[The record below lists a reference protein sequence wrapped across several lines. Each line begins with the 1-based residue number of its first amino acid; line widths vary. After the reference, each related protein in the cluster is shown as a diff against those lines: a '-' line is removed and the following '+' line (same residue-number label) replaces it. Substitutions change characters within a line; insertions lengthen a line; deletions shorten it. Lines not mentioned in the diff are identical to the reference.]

1 MERQSIAG
9 TTIAWH
15 GRGPLLSIEDGKPVT
30 IARRVSDLM
39 AFAFVIVILVYA
51 ASGPMNDFVRWVIE
65 STTQGWEELSRRQQR
80 LAYRDHWLG
89 STFKSFERSFILPTG
104 LILGLPLIFS
114 FAIAFLTLHRAQW
127 LNWLLTALT
136 VAVFLSWI
144 LSLFAIDDGLL
155 PVARPV
161 DFVLFPIAA
170 LLTLYLTWRIFG
182 GFIVGFCV
190 FWIAYFFLRGVLPEW
205 AGIFAGSDSTFDQSI
220 RAMVLNF
227 WSQTGGMF
235 GTPLQVVSGNVL
247 IFIVF
252 GSVLMASGAGDLL
265 LKVANR
271 LTGGLVGGAAHAAVA
286 SSALFGTLS
295 GAAVSNVVST
305 GVMTI
310 PVVKRSGFRPAFAG
324 AVEAAAST
332 GGQIMPPVMGVVAFF
347 VAGQIGLEY
356 RYIVIAAIVPAIF
369 YYLGTFLTVYF
380 EARRQGIGALPAEDR
395 PKLSRRELVQC
406 LVFAL
411 PLGTL
416 SYYLFVQPSVPKAG
430 FFGFVV
436 ALAAS
441 LVLFDTFRSWR
452 KIYRAFVQAGRMSA
466 TIIIIVAAIGLIV
479 GLIQVSGFSGRLSLL
494 LAQLAEGPLFLTLVV
509 VALGSIVLG
518 MGLPP
523 GATYFVIVIALSS
536 GIEAVGIALLT
547 LHLFVVYFAVIST
560 VTPPVALAAFAA
572 APIAGADPMRTGLQ
586 AARLSLAGF
595 LIPFVFVYH
604 PEVLYKLQVLFE
616 FFGTD
621 RPNSRAM
628 MDISLFSWMDLGWIM
643 LAFAVS
649 IWLLTSALA
658 GFEKNRLL
666 GAERILRAVVGL
678 VLLSPD
684 MIIAAPALVGAIVLI
699 VGHRFLNGEP
709 SAVDRSREGKRA

>member
-1 MERQSIAG
+1 M
-9 TTIAWH
+9 
-15 GRGPLLSIEDGKPVT
+15 
-30 IARRVSDLM
+30 
-39 AFAFVIVILVYA
+39 
-51 ASGPMNDFVRWVIE
+51 
-65 STTQGWEELSRRQQR
+65 
-80 LAYRDHWLG
+80 
-89 STFKSFERSFILPTG
+89 
-104 LILGLPLIFS
+104 ILGLPLIFS
-114 FAIAFLTLHRAQW
+114 FAITFLTLHRAQW

-161 DFVLFPIAA
+161 DFVLFPIAT
-170 LLTLYLTWRIFG
+170 LLTLYLTWRFFG

-205 AGIFAGSDSTFDQSI
+205 TGILAGSDSTFDQSI

-310 PVVKRSGFRPAFAG
+310 PVIKRSGFRPAFAG

-380 EARRQGIGALPAEDR
+380 EARRQGIGALPVEDR
-395 PKLSRRELVQC
+395 PKLSQRELVQC
-406 LVFAL
+406 LVFVL

-416 SYYLFVQPSVPKAG
+416 SYYLFVQPSVPRAG
-430 FFGFVV
+430 FYGFAV

-441 LVLFDTFRSWR
+441 LVLFNGFRSWR
-452 KIYRAFVQAGRMSA
+452 KLYQAFVQAGRMSA

-494 LAQLAEGPLFLTLVV
+494 LAQLAEGPLFLTLIV

-616 FFGTD
+616 VFGTD
-621 RPNSRAM
+621 PPSSKAM
-628 MDISLFSWMDLGWIM
+628 MDISLFSWADLGWIM
-643 LAFAVS
+643 LAFTVS

-658 GFEKNRLL
+658 GFEKNRLM
-666 GAERILRAVVGL
+666 GVERIFRAVVGL
-678 VLLSPD
+678 VLLIPNM
-684 MIIAAPALVGAIVLI
+684 MIAVPALVAAVVLI
-699 VGHRFLNGEP
+699 IGHRFLNGEP
-709 SAVDRSREGKRA
+709 STVDRSVKEKRA